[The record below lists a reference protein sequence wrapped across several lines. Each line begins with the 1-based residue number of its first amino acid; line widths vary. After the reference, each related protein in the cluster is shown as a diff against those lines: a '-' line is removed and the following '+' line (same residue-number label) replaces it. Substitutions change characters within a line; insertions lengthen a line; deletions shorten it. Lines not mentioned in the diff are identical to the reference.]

1 MPSVFGTIKIMNDED
16 IAEVVVMWIWI
27 IGILLV
33 ASLTGLIM
41 GIVEGISKL
50 F

>member
-1 MPSVFGTIKIMNDED
+1 MQSVFGTIKIMNDED
-16 IAEVVVMWIWI
+16 IAEVVVMWMWI

-33 ASLTGLIM
+33 VSLVGLTM
-41 GIVEGISKL
+41 SIVEGISKL

>member
-1 MPSVFGTIKIMNDED
+1 MFGTIKIMNDED
-16 IAEVVVMWIWI
+16 IAEVVVMWMWI

-33 ASLTGLIM
+33 VSLVGLTM
-41 GIVEGISKL
+41 SIVEGISKL

>member
-1 MPSVFGTIKIMNDED
+1 MQSVFGIIKIMNDED
-16 IAEVVVMWIWI
+16 IAEVVVMWMWI

-33 ASLTGLIM
+33 ASLVGLIM
-41 GIVEGISKL
+41 GIVEGISRL